1 MCIPFVGYC
10 CIIYMQCAADSF
22 RINTSTDAAFGK
34 AQIGSQ
40 CPEDYIGIEGNLF

>member
-1 MCIPFVGYC
+1 
-10 CIIYMQCAADSF
+10 MQCAADSF

-40 CPEDYIGIEGNLF
+40 CPEDYIGIEGNFLSANSCHGL

>member
-1 MCIPFVGYC
+1 
-10 CIIYMQCAADSF
+10 MQCAADSF

-40 CPEDYIGIEGNLF
+40 CPEDYIGIEGKQIATKVCDSSRDE